1 MCVRAHYSA
10 PLGFFLRFF
19 CAKYL
24 CILGRAMMTGGGGV
38 WEGFFFVGSGF
49 SPKNGGVSHTLVWP
63 KTKKKKTK
71 KCDRRDK
78 FDV

>member
-1 MCVRAHYSA
+1 
-10 PLGFFLRFF
+10 
-19 CAKYL
+19 
-24 CILGRAMMTGGGGV
+24 MMTGGGGV